1 MAAIDIPTMRDFLG
15 RSLSSV
21 NSNKINGMLAEIDLR
36 RYITSLGYGRRVSPG
51 GWISRSHGPGI
62 FGHTTCVYFPQ
73 IVEPGVDYAVGR
85 ILPEPESR
93 LHAIAATFHQTG
105 ISAYYCVPE
114 VQATNDATSVRWL
127 ATQLGVPDPQPY
139 APFPDL
145 ISGFRPRTR
154 KQSYLR
160 KVAKPVGLPDE
171 HVPEEFSKESVRVAF
186 QTPRFSETVDVDGF
200 LWGEYLTY
208 PLEVKEK
215 TAATSGDLG
224 PYFGLDIG
232 PFAKL
237 THYAAKRGNLNSLF
251 IVREITDTT
260 TRALNQWW
268 VIKFEVLAKYASWVF
283 SAGGTNMRGGQSSVV
298 RIPKQEFV
306 VLDKPFLDAL

>member
-1 MAAIDIPTMRDFLG
+1 MRDYLG
-15 RSLSSV
+15 RSLSTV

-36 RYITSLGYGRRVSPG
+36 RYLTSLGYGRRVSPG

-73 IVEPGVDYAVGR
+73 SVEPGVDYAVGR
-85 ILPEPESR
+85 VIPEPEAR

-114 VQATNDATSVRWL
+114 VPTTNEATAVRWV
-127 ATQLGVPDPQPY
+127 ATQLGVPDPKPY

-145 ISGFRPRTR
+145 IAGFRPRTR

-160 KVAKPVGLPDE
+160 KTSKTVALADE
-171 HVPEEFSKESVRVAF
+171 HVPEEFSKESVRIAF
-186 QTPRFSETVDVDGF
+186 QTPRFSETVDADGF

-215 TAATSGDLG
+215 TAAKSDDLG

-232 PFAKL
+232 PFVKL
-237 THYAAKRGNLNSLF
+237 THYTAKRGNLHSLF

-268 VIKFEVLAKYASWVF
+268 VIKFEDLAKYASWVF
-283 SAGGTNMRGGQSSVV
+283 TAGGPNMRGGQSSVV

-306 VLDKPFLDAL
+306 VLDKFFLDTL